1 MLPPTEFIPI
11 AESTGL
17 IVGLG
22 RWVLE
27 QALRDA
33 TSWPADVAVAV
44 NLSSTQI
51 EQTSFFGDVSKALQG
66 AGVEPSRLQLEI
78 TETVLLSDHHQ
89 TRASLGKLG
98 KLGVSLSLDDFGTS
112 FANLSY
118 LREFPIDRLK
128 IDRSFVHEV
137 PQDEDCSVIVTSV
150 AELAHKLHLL
160 AVAEG
165 VETLANLRAV
175 QAASYDEAQGFYFS
189 LPIPAHAVARTIL
202 QCEKRL
208 SGVNGLAA

>member
-1 MLPPTEFIPI
+1 MISPTEFIPI

-17 IVGLG
+17 IVPLG
-22 RWVLE
+22 HWALV

-33 TSWPADVAVAV
+33 SSWPDDVAVAV
-44 NLSSTQI
+44 NMSSTQV
-51 EQTSFFGDVSKALQG
+51 EQMSFFSDVFEAIEE
-66 AGVEPSRLQLEI
+66 AGFETSRLQLEI
-78 TETVLLSDHHQ
+78 TETVLLCDHHQ
-89 TRASLGKLG
+89 TRAALKKLG
-98 KLGVSLSLDDFGTS
+98 NLGVSFSLDDFGTS
-112 FANLSY
+112 FANLNY
-118 LREFPIDRLK
+118 LRGFPFDRLK

-137 PQDEDCSVIVTSV
+137 PQNEDCSVIVSSV
-150 AELAHKLHLL
+150 AELAHKLHLR

-175 QAASYDEAQGFYFS
+175 QAAGYDEAQGFYFS
-189 LPIPAHAVARTIL
+189 LPISAHAVTRTIL

>member
-1 MLPPTEFIPI
+1 M
-11 AESTGL
+11 
-17 IVGLG
+17 
-22 RWVLE
+22 E

-33 TSWPADVAVAV
+33 SSWPADVAVAV

-51 EQTSFFGDVSKALQG
+51 EQTSFFDDVSKAIEE
-66 AGVEPSRLQLEI
+66 AGFKASRLQLEI
-78 TETVLLSDHHQ
+78 TETVLLCDHHQ
-89 TRASLGKLG
+89 TRASLSNLG
-98 KLGVSLSLDDFGTS
+98 NLGVSLSLDDFGTS

-118 LREFPIDRLK
+118 LREFPFNRLK

-137 PQDEDCSVIVTSV
+137 PQNEDCSVIVCSV
-150 AELAHKLHLL
+150 AELAHKLHLR

-175 QAASYDEAQGFYFS
+175 QAAGYDEAQGFYFS
-189 LPIPAHAVARTIL
+189 LPVPAHAVTRTIV